1 MAPVSVKSPPPP
13 KPGFGAL
20 VTIEWSRRYSQYASN
35 SPTSR
40 PLPERSPPRIW
51 VEGCSR
57 ATTAWMWTTGSSR
70 CLTSSIEASMGD
82 RLVPLQMIAEE
93 VLDTALR
100 VHEGGRVEADGRP
113 AALVRLVSVADVGQV
128 GLPLVDHVEVVDGA
142 RIENDRGVRPAAPHV
157 GDHLDARARERPVV
171 GVAHQDQQGPR
182 HELVHQRVAPARIDG
197 DRRRE
202 AGRRQRDAPP
212 PRALEARAVH
222 DGDREHAALGPAD
235 DADAGGVDQPP
246 RVKEAQRA
254 PPGGAGGGR
263 GQVGRDAAATVTD
276 P

>member
-35 SPTSR
+35 SPTWITSPPATRRSWVPVEASAITAVPGLCASPAPSAAAGSPRRLTFRSARPPSKSGGAISARGRR
-40 PLPERSPPRIW
+40 PLPR
-51 VEGCSR
+51 
-57 ATTAWMWTTGSSR
+57 
-70 CLTSSIEASMGD
+70 EAPVD
-82 RLVPLQMIAEE
+82 R
-93 VLDTALR
+93 
-100 VHEGGRVEADGRP
+100 
-113 AALVRLVSVADVGQV
+113 
-128 GLPLVDHVEVVDGA
+128 A
-142 RIENDRGVRPAAPHV
+142 RIETDRGVRPAAPHV

-182 HELVHQRVAPARIDG
+182 HDLVHQRVAPARIDG

-222 DGDREHAALGPAD
+222 
-235 DADAGGVDQPP
+235 
-246 RVKEAQRA
+246 
-254 PPGGAGGGR
+254 
-263 GQVGRDAAATVTD
+263 
-276 P
+276 